1 MCREKT
7 HILRVLV
14 PVAVVLAL
22 CSVSAEAKWTPAKGP
37 LLTKWSKDVSPGNV
51 HPEYPRPQMVR
62 KEWQNLNGLWDY
74 AIRPKDAPKPAEF
87 DGQIMVP
94 FPIESALS
102 GVMKPVG
109 EDKKLWYR
117 REFTIPESLTY
128 GRIMLNFGAVDFHAV
143 IWVNGIKVGEHKG
156 GYDSFSFDI
165 THALL
170 KLDLSGPWPGQQLVV
185 SVYDPVDAGTQPRGK
200 QVRRP
205 RGIWYTSVTGIW
217 QTVWL
222 ESVPNAYIKSLKIVP
237 DIDAETV
244 TINVSCSEATAEFIV
259 EAKVKEGLL
268 SKGQAKGKAGKPIV
282 IPIKDPKLWSPDSP
296 FLYDLTV
303 ALKPGEGEKVDAV
316 DGYFGMRKI
325 ALGKDKDGFTKIML
339 NNKFVFQMGPL
350 DQGWW
355 PDGLYLAPTD
365 AAFRYD
371 IEVTK
376 KLGMNMA
383 RKHVK
388 IEPDRWYYWCDK
400 LGLLVW
406 QDMPSGDEYIDPAEP
421 DFERSTE
428 SAKQFETELK
438 NLIDN
443 FYNHPSII
451 VWVPFNEGWGQYDTG
466 RIAKLIKKHDP
477 TRLVNSASGWA
488 DRGVGDMHDIH
499 AYPGPASPEPEE
511 KRAIVLGEFGGLG
524 LPLKGHTWQDE
535 ENWGYRSYKNPEDL
549 TAAYRNLIKKLYPMI
564 AKGLSAAVYTQTT
577 DVEVEVNGLMT
588 YDRAVIK
595 MKPDDVVRINKGYV
609 PPVIIS
615 DEEIFLHTATAQII
629 NVAQPGRIRYTLDGS
644 EPTKNSALYEGP
656 VKITASGTMKART
669 FWPDGTKS
677 EVSENSWK
685 KVSLREPKRVS
696 GLEPGLQYAYYEQSE
711 EHRPERLPDF
721 DRLKPKTTG
730 IADKCDLSCAQR
742 DEYFA
747 LKFEGFIKVPAD
759 GIYTFYTDSDDGSR
773 LYIDSIEVVENDYSH
788 PMKEESGQTPLRA
801 GTYPFKLLFYQGM
814 GGKGLVARYK
824 GPGIEKQPIPSE
836 VLFHKD

>member
-1 MCREKT
+1 MYKAMSREKT
-7 HILRVLV
+7 RVLMV
-14 PVAVVLAL
+14 LVCAAVLLTFCAAGV
-22 CSVSAEAKWTPAKGP
+22 EAKWAPAEGP
-37 LLTKWSKDVSPGNV
+37 LLTKWAKDVSPNKV

-62 KEWQNLNGLWDY
+62 KQWQNLNGLWDY

-94 FPIESALS
+94 FPVESALS

-117 REFTIPESLTY
+117 RTFEVPGNWKNKQIL
-128 GRIMLNFGAVDFHAV
+128 LHFGAVDWKTTV
-143 IWVNGIKVGEHKG
+143 WVNGSKVGKHKG
-156 GYDSFSFDI
+156 GYDRFTFDI
-165 THALL
+165 TNVLA
-170 KLDLSGPWPGQQLVV
+170 DAGPQEIVLSVW
-185 SVYDPVDAGTQPRGK
+185 DPVDAGTQPRGK
-200 QVRRP
+200 QVKRP

-222 ESVPNAYIKSLKIVP
+222 ESVPAAYIKSFKIVP
-237 DIDAETV
+237 DIDAGTV
-244 TINVSCSEATAEFIV
+244 TVTATCSDEAQGFSV
-259 EAKVKEGLL
+259 EAEVKEGW
-268 SKGQAKGKAGKPIV
+268 SSKGKATGEPGKPIV
-282 IPIKDPKLWSPDSP
+282 ISIKNPKLWSPDSP
-296 FLYDLTV
+296 FLYDLKVT
-303 ALKPGEGEKVDAV
+303 LKCSEGKKVDVV
-316 DGYFGMRKI
+316 DSYFGMRKI
-325 ALGKDKDGFTKIML
+325 SLDKDKDGFTRIML

-355 PDGLYLAPTD
+355 PDGLYTAPTD
-365 AAFRYD
+365 EALKYD

-376 KLGMNMA
+376 KLGLNMA

-421 DFERSTE
+421 DFDR
-428 SAKQFETELK
+428 SAKSARQFETELK
-438 NLIDN
+438 NLINN

-451 VWVPFNEGWGQYDTG
+451 VWVPFNEGWGQYDTP
-466 RIAKLIKKHDP
+466 RIAKLIKKLDP

-488 DRGVGDMHDIH
+488 DRRVGDMHDIH
-499 AYPGPASPEPEE
+499 SYPGPAMPQPEE

-524 LPLKGHTWQDE
+524 LPLEGHTWQDE
-535 ENWGYRSYKNPEDL
+535 ENWGYRSYKNRQDL

-595 MKPDDVVRINKGYV
+595 MKPADVVRINKGYV
-609 PPVIIS
+609 PPVIS
-615 DEEIFLHTATAQII
+615 SEEEIFLDSATAQII
-629 NVAQPGRIRYTLDGS
+629 NVAQPGQIRYTLDGS
-644 EPTKNSALYEGP
+644 EPTKNSPVYTGP
-656 VKITASGTMKART
+656 VTITETAIMKTRT
-669 FWPDGTKS
+669 FWPDGTES
-677 EVSENSWK
+677 EVSENSWEKVNLRPAK
-685 KVSLREPKRVS
+685 KVG

-711 EHRPERLPDF
+711 EYRPERLPDF
-721 DRLKPKTTG
+721 DRLKPEATG
-730 IADKCDLSCAQR
+730 IVDKCDLSRTQR

-773 LYIDSIEVVENDYSH
+773 LYIDSVEVVQNDYSH
-788 PMKEESGQTPLRA
+788 PMKEESGQIALEA
-801 GTYPFKLLFYQGM
+801 GTYAFKLTFYQGM
-814 GGKGLVARYK
+814 GGKGLAVGYQ
-824 GPGIEKQPIPSE
+824 GPGIKKQPIPSK

>member
-1 MCREKT
+1 MFEANCRNKT
-7 HILRVLV
+7 HILCILVCGAVLFFR
-14 PVAVVLAL
+14 AGG
-22 CSVSAEAKWTPAKGP
+22 AEAKWAPAEGP
-37 LLTKWSKDVSPGNV
+37 LMTKWAKDVSPNKV

-74 AIRPKDAPKPAEF
+74 AITSKDAPKPAEF
-87 DGQIMVP
+87 DGRIMVP

-102 GVMKPVG
+102 GVMKSVG

-117 REFTIPESLTY
+117 HTFEVPGNWKNKQIL
-128 GRIMLNFGAVDFHAV
+128 LHFGAVDWKTTV
-143 IWVNGIKVGEHKG
+143 WVNGTKVGKHKG
-156 GYDSFSFDI
+156 GYDRFAFDI
-165 THALL
+165 TDAL
-170 KLDLSGPWPGQQLVV
+170 KDTGPQEIVV
-185 SVYDPVDAGTQPRGK
+185 SVWDPVDAGTQPRGK

-222 ESVPNAYIKSLKIVP
+222 ESVPAAYIKSLKIVP
-237 DIDAETV
+237 DIDAGAVTV
-244 TINVSCSEATAEFIV
+244 TATCSDAAAGFTVKAE
-259 EAKVKEGLL
+259 VKEGWW
-268 SKGQAKGKAGKPIV
+268 SKNKGTAEVGKPIV
-282 IPIKDPKLWSPDSP
+282 IPIKDAKLWSPDSP

-303 ALKPGEGEKVDAV
+303 ALKGSEGKKVDAV
-316 DGYFGMRKI
+316 DSYFGMRKI
-325 ALGKDKDGFTKIML
+325 SLGKDKDGLTRIML
-339 NNKFVFQMGPL
+339 NNEFVFQIGPL

-355 PDGLYLAPTD
+355 PDGLYTAPTD
-365 AAFRYD
+365 EALKYD

-376 KLGMNMA
+376 KLGLNMA

-421 DFERSTE
+421 DFERSTASVE
-428 SAKQFETELK
+428 QFEAELK

-443 FYNHPSII
+443 FCNHPSII
-451 VWVPFNEGWGQYDTG
+451 VWVPFNEGWGQYDTVG
-466 RIAKLIKKHDP
+466 IAKLIKKLDP

-499 AYPGPASPEPEE
+499 SYPGPAMPEPEAE
-511 KRAIVLGEFGGLG
+511 RAIVLGEFGGLG
-524 LPLKGHTWQDE
+524 LPLKDHTWQDE

-595 MKPDDVVRINKGYV
+595 MNPIDIVRINKGYV
-609 PPVIIS
+609 PPVIVS
-615 DEEIFLHTATAQII
+615 DAKIFLDSATAQII
-629 NVAQPGRIRYTLDGS
+629 NVAQPGKIRYTLNGT
-644 EPTKNSALYEGP
+644 EPTKNSALYAGP
-656 VKITASGTMKART
+656 VKITESATMKART
-669 FWPDGTKS
+669 FWPGGTKS
-677 EVSENSWK
+677 EVSERSWE
-685 KVSLREPKRVS
+685 KVSLRTAKKIS
-696 GLEPGLQYAYYEQSE
+696 GLKPGLQYAYYEQSE
-711 EHRPERLPDF
+711 EYRPERLPDF
-721 DRLKPKTTG
+721 SRLKPKTTG
-730 IADKCDLSCAQR
+730 IADKCDLSRAQR

-747 LKFEGFIKVPAD
+747 LKFEGFIKVPAG

-773 LYIDSIEVVENDYSH
+773 LYIDSVEVVENDYSH
-788 PMKEESGQTPLRA
+788 PMKEESGQIPLRA

-814 GGKGLVARYK
+814 GGKGLIVRYE
-824 GPGIEKQPIPSE
+824 GPGIKKQPMPPE

>member
-1 MCREKT
+1 MYKATPHKKT
-7 HILRVLV
+7 RILIVLV
-14 PVAVVLAL
+14 CAAVLPAFFPAGVQ
-22 CSVSAEAKWTPAKGP
+22 AKWAPAEGP
-37 LLTKWSKDVSPGNV
+37 LMTKWAKDVSPGRV
-51 HPEYPRPQMVR
+51 HPEYPRPQLVR
-62 KEWQNLNGLWDY
+62 KKWQNLNGLWDY
-74 AIRPKDAPKPAEF
+74 AITPKGAPKPADF
-87 DGQIMVP
+87 DGKIMVP
-94 FPIESALS
+94 FPVESALS

-109 EDKKLWYR
+109 QDKKLWYR
-117 REFTIPESLTY
+117 QTFNIP
-128 GRIMLNFGAVDFHAV
+128 GNWKGQRILLHFGAVDFKTKV
-143 IWVNGIKVGEHKG
+143 WVNGSKVGGHKG
-156 GYDSFSFDI
+156 GYDRFSFDI
-165 THALL
+165 TDALN
-170 KLDLSGPWPGQQLVV
+170 DTGPQEIVV
-185 SVYDPVDAGTQPRGK
+185 SVWDPVDAGTQPRGK

-237 DIDAETV
+237 DIDAGAVTV
-244 TINVSCSEATAEFIV
+244 TAKCSDATAEFTV
-259 EAKVKEGLL
+259 EAEVKDGWW
-268 SKGQAKGKAGKPIV
+268 SKGKATAEPGKPIV
-282 IPIKDPKLWSPDSP
+282 IPIKDSKLWSPDSP

-303 ALKPGEGEKVDAV
+303 ALKGSGGQKVDEV
-316 DGYFGMRKI
+316 GSYFGMRKI
-325 ALGKDKDGFTKIML
+325 SLDKDKDGFTKIML

-355 PDGLYLAPTD
+355 PDGLYMAPTD
-365 AAFRYD
+365 QALKYD

-376 KLGMNMA
+376 KLGLNMA

-406 QDMPSGDEYIDPAEP
+406 QDMPSGDKYIDPDEP
-421 DFERSTE
+421 DFERSVK
-428 SAKQFETELK
+428 SAQQFESELN

-466 RIAKLIKKHDP
+466 RIAKLIKKLDP

-499 AYPGPASPEPEE
+499 SYPGPAMPEPEAE
-511 KRAIVLGEFGGLG
+511 RAIVLGEFGGLG

-564 AKGLSAAVYTQTT
+564 AGGLSAAVYTQTT

-595 MKPDDVVRINKGYV
+595 MKPADVVRINKGYV

-615 DEEIFLHTATAQII
+615 DEEIFLDSATAQIV
-629 NVAQPGRIRYTLDGS
+629 NVAQPGQIRYTLDGS
-644 EPTKNSALYEGP
+644 EPTKNSKLYAGP
-656 VKITASGTMKART
+656 VTIAATGDMKART

-677 EVSENSWK
+677 EVSERSWEK
-685 KVSLREPKRVS
+685 ASLRPAKKIS
-696 GLEPGLQYAYYEQSE
+696 GLKPGLQYAYYELGE
-711 EHRPERLPDF
+711 KHRQEQLPDF
-721 DRLKPKTTG
+721 SVMKPKDFG
-730 IADKCDLSCAQR
+730 IADKCDLRRAQR

-747 LKFEGFIKVPAD
+747 LKFEGFIKVPVG

-773 LYIDSIEVVENDYSH
+773 LYIDSVEVVQNDYSH
-788 PMKEESGQTPLRA
+788 PMKEESGQIALSA
-801 GTYPFKLLFYQGM
+801 GTYPFKLTFYQGM
-814 GGKGLVARYK
+814 GGKGLVARYE
-824 GPGIEKQPIPSE
+824 GPGIEKQPIPSN

>member
-1 MCREKT
+1 MCNAISRKKT
-7 HILRVLV
+7 RILIVLV
-14 PVAVVLAL
+14 CAAVLLAF
-22 CSVSAEAKWTPAKGP
+22 CTAGVQAKWTPAEGP
-37 LLTKWSKDVSPGNV
+37 LMTKWAKDVSPGRV

-62 KEWQNLNGLWDY
+62 NQWQNLNGLWDY
-74 AIRPKDAPKPAEF
+74 AITAKDAPRPAEF
-87 DGQIMVP
+87 DGRIMVP
-94 FPIESALS
+94 FPVESALS

-117 REFTIPESLTY
+117 RKFEVPGNWKDKQIL
-128 GRIMLNFGAVDFHAV
+128 LHFGAVDWKTTV
-143 IWVNGIKVGEHKG
+143 WVNGGKVGKHKG
-156 GYDSFSFDI
+156 GYDSFTFDI
-165 THALL
+165 TDVLE
-170 KLDLSGPWPGQQLVV
+170 DTGPQEIVV
-185 SVYDPVDAGTQPRGK
+185 SVHDPVDAGTQPRGK
-200 QVRRP
+200 QVKRP

-222 ESVPNAYIKSLKIVP
+222 ENVPAAYIKSLKIVP

-244 TINVSCSEATAEFIV
+244 TITTTCSGAAAEFIV
-259 EAKVKEGLL
+259 EAEVKQDGQ
-268 SKGQAKGKAGKPIV
+268 SKGIAAGKSGEPLA
-282 IPIKDPKLWSPDSP
+282 IPIKDPKLWSPDTP
-296 FLYDLTV
+296 FLYDLKV
-303 ALKPGEGEKVDAV
+303 VLKSGEGERFDAV
-316 DGYFGMRKI
+316 DSYFGMRKVS
-325 ALGKDKDGFTKIML
+325 LGKDKDGFTRIML
-339 NNKFVFQMGPL
+339 NNEFVFQIGTL

-365 AAFRYD
+365 AAIKYD

-376 KLGMNMA
+376 KLGFNMA

-421 DFERSTE
+421 DFQRSSE
-428 SAKQFETELK
+428 SAGQFETELK
-438 NLIDN
+438 SLIDN

-451 VWVPFNEGWGQYDTG
+451 VWVAFNEGWGQYDTG
-466 RIAKLIKKHDP
+466 RIAKLIKKLDP

-499 AYPGPASPEPEE
+499 SYPGPASPEPEE
-511 KRAIVLGEFGGLG
+511 ERAIVLGEFGGLG

-535 ENWGYRSYKNPEDL
+535 ENWGYRSYKNQAEL
-549 TAAYRNLIKKLYPMI
+549 TAAYGQLIKKLYPMI

-595 MKPDDVVRINKGYV
+595 MNPAEVVRMNKGYV
-609 PPVIIS
+609 PPVITS
-615 DEEIFLHTATAQII
+615 DEEIFLATATAQII
-629 NVAQPGRIRYTLDGS
+629 NLAQPGQIRYTLDGS
-644 EPTKNSALYEGP
+644 EPTKNSPVYTGP
-656 VKITASGTMKART
+656 VTITESGTMKART

-677 EVSENSWK
+677 EVSERSWE
-685 KVSLREPKRVS
+685 KVSLRPAKKVNGLKS
-696 GLEPGLQYAYYEQSE
+696 GLEYAYYEQSE
-711 EHRPERLPDF
+711 EYRPDRLPDF
-721 DRLKPKTTG
+721 GRLIPKTMG
-730 IADKCDLSCAQR
+730 IADKCDLSRAQR

-747 LKFEGFIKVPAD
+747 LKFEGFIKVPAG

-773 LYIDSIEVVENDYSH
+773 LYIDSVEVVQNDYSH
-788 PMKEESGQTPLRA
+788 PMKEESGQIALSA
-801 GTYPFKLLFYQGM
+801 GTYPFKLTFYQGM

-824 GPGIEKQPIPSE
+824 GPGIEKQEIPPQ